1 MRGFL
6 PFLFVLL
13 TINFAY
19 GDDLIATREKPQE
32 GFAEPFGLTDFGHRA
47 KTLSQE
53 GTVDSSRG
61 FFLPWV
67 SSGTP
72 AAFSIELSRNWRF
85 WVNPGRIL
93 SVFGVRRSDPI
104 LPRRNQGT
112 VKALAEEMDLEAFVG
127 FTIHF

>member
-61 FFLPWV
+61 IF
-67 SSGTP
+67 
-72 AAFSIELSRNWRF
+72 
-85 WVNPGRIL
+85 VNPGRIL